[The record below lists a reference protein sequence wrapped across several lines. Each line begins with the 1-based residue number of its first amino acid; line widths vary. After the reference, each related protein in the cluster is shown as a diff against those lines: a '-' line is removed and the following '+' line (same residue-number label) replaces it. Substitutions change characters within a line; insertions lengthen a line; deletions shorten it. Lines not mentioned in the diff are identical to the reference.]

1 MYPNKLF
8 PRKPT
13 AIDHARKISIYA
25 GDDHDPDR
33 YTIWYEGERRVVTRR
48 PMETGTDLFK
58 RVRDATLEMRMND
71 PDYPRF
77 FATAFAHVYAG
88 IDATEIEIR
97 EHESYIRVLHHIM
110 LNGKSR
116 ETRASHGALLAKFI
130 GIMVPPVVK

>member
-13 AIDHARKISIYA
+13 AIDHARMISIYA

-48 PMETGTDLFK
+48 PMENASDLFK
-58 RVRDATLEMRMND
+58 RVCDAAQEMRMNE

-77 FATAFAHVYAG
+77 FDTAFAHVYAG
-88 IDATEIEIR
+88 IDATEIELK
-97 EHESYIRVLHHIM
+97 EHDAYIRVLHDKM
-110 LNGKSR
+110 LNGQSR
-116 ETRASHGALLAKFI
+116 EIRAAHGALLAEFI
-130 GIMVPPVVK
+130 GIMVPPVVR